1 MKSVPTRWFTTEEE
15 VKNMIKNIKRIDGIP
30 TPDALRELTSES
42 IEEGKEKFLHDLFL
56 IHKDHIGKY
65 MVKEAKKG
73 HYECWSDKLENITE
87 WDCEIPTAEISEYL
101 QKKIYTVFG
110 GALGFDVAYIPAD
123 NVMVISWEK

>member
-1 MKSVPTRWFTTEEE
+1 MKEKIE
-15 VKNMIKNIKRIDGIP
+15 NLIKNIKRIDGIP

-73 HYECWSDKLENITE
+73 NYGCWSDKLENISE
-87 WDCEIPTAEISEYL
+87 WDTEIPTAEISEYL
-101 QKKIYTVFG
+101 QKKIYTVFRD
-110 GALGFDVAYIPAD
+110 ALGFDVAYIPAD
-123 NVMVISWEK
+123 NVMVISWEKW